1 MTENKITQHV
11 QLPNNMVPLL
21 EPQDLLVYV
30 SIKRY
35 MNNETKESCPSLQ
48 TISDNCG
55 ASIPTIRKRIKN
67 LENKKYIETKKIG
80 RKQYYRFLKYT
91 NFEPFSYEFLD
102 NQNLTFQEKAYQL
115 AAQQYQFK
123 EDGYGKLS
131 LTNKEL
137 SEKINMPESTIS
149 KCNRSLMN
157 KGYLDIVQ
165 TRKQNSGIIIKEK
178 FFHLDEFGQAVVFEL
193 QKQREDIDKNTENIE
208 KLQEE
213 VNSLKKDLK
222 IVLSENKKLKQE
234 KEEKEKLE
242 KMQNPIMN

>member
-1 MTENKITQHV
+1 MENKITQHV
-11 QLPNNMVPLL
+11 QLPNDMVPLL

-30 SIKRY
+30 SLKRY
-35 MNNETKESCPSLQ
+35 MNNETKESYPSLQ
-48 TISDNCG
+48 TIADNCG

-67 LENKKYIETKKIG
+67 LEDKRYIETRKEG
-80 RKQYYRFLKYT
+80 RKKYYKFLKYT

-208 KLQEE
+208 KLQAE
-213 VNSLKKDLK
+213 VDSLKKDLK
-222 IVLSENKKLKQE
+222 IVLNENKKLKQE
-234 KEEKEKLE
+234 KEEREESEKL
-242 KMQNPIMN
+242 KTGIMT